1 MIDILLVDDQ
11 QLMRDGISMLLEL
24 EEDMALVAEA
34 ANGREAI
41 ELYQQHSPDVV
52 LMDIEMPIM
61 DGIEA
66 AKRIIALDAKAK
78 ILVLTTFGK
87 EEYVRRSLLAG
98 ARGFLLKAISGS
110 ELGSAIRKVHRGEAA
125 VDAQSIDVLLQSY
138 RDMAGALQNPS
149 STLLN
154 RREQEILELIAQHKS
169 NREIAV
175 MLSLAEGTVK
185 NYISQLLEKLQVH
198 DRKQA
203 VRVGRDKGL
212 L

>member
-1 MIDILLVDDQ
+1 MINILLADDQ

-41 ELYQQHSPDVV
+41 ELYQQYSPDVV
-52 LMDIEMPIM
+52 LMDIEMPTM

-66 AKRIIALDAKAK
+66 AKRIIELDANAK
-78 ILVLTTFGK
+78 ILVLTTFGQ
-87 EEYVRRSLLAG
+87 EDYVRRSLLAG
-98 ARGFLLKAISGS
+98 ARGFLLKAISGADLS
-110 ELGSAIRKVHRGEAA
+110 SAIRKVQRGEAA
-125 VDAQSIDVLLQSY
+125 VDAQSIGVLLQSY
-138 RDMAGALQNPS
+138 RDMAGTLQNPN

-175 MLSLAEGTVK
+175 MLSLAEGTIK

-203 VRVGRDKGL
+203 VQIGRDKGL